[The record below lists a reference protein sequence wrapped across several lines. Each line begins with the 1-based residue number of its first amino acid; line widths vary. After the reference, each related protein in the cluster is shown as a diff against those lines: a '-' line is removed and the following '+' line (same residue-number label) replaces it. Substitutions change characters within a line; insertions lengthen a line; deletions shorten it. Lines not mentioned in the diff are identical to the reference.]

1 MIFHGYIYEN
11 YEQTILDII
20 YDLFLKKINKENPNS
35 SEKFTKTFH
44 MYEHEFF
51 SSNNLCSEIS
61 IENIKNNIIPN
72 KIKEQIIYSQLL
84 YLPSQATANSLSST
98 LCSNEKTKNREPWIK
113 FLYKIIDSFGI
124 FLHFVSKNSLLV
136 PAMPTSK
143 MLKPFS
149 SLPLDFSYEISPIPE
164 MNEIY
169 LSVYGGEGS
178 DRIFEKKH
186 VDGLFYCLPYC
197 YVYRCILGMSKNDKI
212 TTHFTSPSPRSN
224 FSTLRYENI
233 LFGSGDAS
241 TKNVKNVEKI
251 KKIQLKGTTIDL
263 YDFVAFDYNRQP
275 HYIAPSKNYLP
286 SQATENNTP
295 RVIYKLHYIIYPTF
309 LPKPI
314 VYLYKK
320 IHSVYNR
327 IMRTFF
333 VNSQNNNSWLAWVI
347 NSGNDFY
354 YKSFFS

>member
-20 YDLFLKKINKENPNS
+20 YDLFLKKINRENPNS
-35 SEKFTKTFH
+35 SENFTKTFH

-51 SSNNLCSEIS
+51 SSKNLCPEIS
-61 IENIKNNIIPN
+61 IEKIKNNIIPK
-72 KIKEQIIYSQLL
+72 KIKDQLFYSQLPSRATAILSSPSQATEKPSKFL
-84 YLPSQATANSLSST
+84 YLSSQATANLSSSAICT
-98 LCSNEKTKNREPWIK
+98 DEKMKNREPWINI
-113 FLYKIIDSFGI
+113 LYKRIDSFW
-124 FLHFVSKNSLLV
+124 
-136 PAMPTSK
+136 
-143 MLKPFS
+143 KPFS

-197 YVYRCILGMSKNDKI
+197 YVYRCILGISKNDKI
-212 TTHFTSPSPRSN
+212 TTHFTSPSLRSK
-224 FSTLRYENI
+224 S
-233 LFGSGDAS
+233 
-241 TKNVKNVEKI
+241 VEKI
-251 KKIQLKGTTIDL
+251 KKLKGITIDL

-275 HYIAPSKNYLP
+275 HYIAPSNNYLP
-286 SQATENNTP
+286 SQSKENNTP

-333 VNSQNNNSWLAWVI
+333 VNSQNNNSWLGWVI